1 MMRIYTNKQGT
12 KFLRAV
18 NDPDFQSE
26 RLWELKQTIH
36 FFPENDLK
44 QELKNEAALKQVIL
58 TLPLNK
64 QIKLANAL
72 HELSGMDTP
81 LYHLASARKEY
92 RKIIKQDDPDAEYD
106 NTDFLTEFHTGNKGI
121 LYGLDQM
128 FETLSWNEME
138 LVLIT
143 LDEELDPMHWQY
155 WQITGYSQG
164 DVLYAWAYDPQ
175 IDLSVYNETTIDNQ
189 HDNFGGETFT
199 AELRNLVFDTVVY
212 LVSCDKKGNPLV
224 DPEIARELGGY
235 DAEND
240 PASLDEYVLKHY
252 HLKPA
257 AVKQIYHA
265 DPD

>member
-1 MMRIYTNKQGT
+1 MRIYTNKQGT
-12 KFLRAV
+12 EFLQAV
-18 NDPDFQSE
+18 NDPDFQE
-26 RLWELKQTIH
+26 QKLADLKQTIH

-44 QELKNEAALKQVIL
+44 QEQKQEDALTKVIL

-72 HELSGMDTP
+72 HEESGMDTP

-92 RKIIKQDDPDAEYD
+92 RKIIKQDDPAAEYD

-138 LVLIT
+138 LVLNT
-143 LDEELDPMHWQY
+143 LDEELDPMHWQS

-164 DVLYAWAYDPQ
+164 DLLYAWTYDPQ
-175 IDLSVYNETTIDNQ
+175 IDLSIYNQTAVDNQ
-189 HDNFGGETFT
+189 QDDFYGMTFT
-199 AELRNLVFDTVVY
+199 DKLRNLVFDNFVY
-212 LVSCDKKGNPLV
+212 LVSCDKNGNPLV
-224 DPEIARELGGY
+224 NPEIARELGGY

-240 PASLDEYVLKHY
+240 PASLDEYIWKNY

-257 AVKQIYHA
+257 AIKQSYYTN
-265 DPD
+265 PD